1 MGEVWYG
8 VMVPVR
14 DNAPPRDSGNREG
27 SGNTSSHFFHQH
39 FLTLALFPLSYCVA
53 TFFSFLL
60 IELQEKEL
68 FPRIALGLVLV
79 GRAPVRALSQGWKS
93 GAKM

>member
-1 MGEVWYG
+1 MVILQYGE
-8 VMVPVR
+8 VR
-14 DNAPPRDSGNREG
+14 DNAPPRDSGNREAG
-27 SGNTSSHFFHQH
+27 SGNTSSNFFHRH
-39 FLTLALFPLSYCVA
+39 FLTLAMFPLSYCLA

-60 IELQEKEL
+60 IEPQEKEL
-68 FPRIALGLVLV
+68 FPRITLGLVLV